1 MIYGEIGWGFGLAGN
16 VLFFNLKYWM
26 IVLVRSLHA
35 NAFRNWLE
43 LDDVPVNLNTLDTYR
58 NHIEV
63 ILHTITFL
71 FIIGFAPNCGSEE
84 DHSSLRNLL
93 GPRAVEVRIVLL
105 AVLLGAQ

>member
-1 MIYGEIGWGFGLAGN
+1 
-16 VLFFNLKYWM
+16 M

-35 NAFRNWLE
+35 NAFKNWLE
-43 LDDVPVNLNTLDTYR
+43 LDDMPVNLNTLDTYR

-71 FIIGFAPNCGSEE
+71 FIIGFAPNYGSEE

-93 GPRAVEVRIVLL
+93 GPRAVEETCAVPWGSEDRFVSCSLGCSVRKV
-105 AVLLGAQ
+105 